1 MLNGSLIKLELSNST
16 YPLKLNKPLKVFY
29 TFNDKIFFFIERI
42 THVLNFKLYRKIK
55 SPS

>member
-29 TFNDKIFFFIERI
+29 FVFNDNIFFFIERI
-42 THVLNFKLYRKIK
+42 THVLNFKTI
-55 SPS
+55 